1 LSPADI
7 QDNIVSLNRR
17 IAAACQ
23 RAGRSP
29 SEVNL
34 IAVSK
39 TVEAAE
45 MLKAYQFGVR
55 HFGENRVQEGQRKWP
70 LLGHLDPPPIR
81 HFIGNLQSNKI
92 KLALENF
99 DIIQSLDSV
108 DLALAVNRRLTGKY
122 PVLLEVNIA
131 GESSKSG
138 FTPEAVP
145 RAFEVISGFSNLDIQ
160 GLMTV
165 APITAQLEDVR
176 PLFRK
181 LRELSQRLKLKHLS
195 MGMTN
200 DFEIAIEE
208 GATMIRI
215 GRAIFGERD

>member
-1 LSPADI
+1 LSPANI
-7 QDNIVSLNRR
+7 QENFVLLNQR

-29 SEVNL
+29 SEVTL

-39 TVEAAE
+39 TVDVSE
-45 MLKAYQFGVR
+45 MLKAYQIGIR

-70 LLGHLDPPPIR
+70 LLARLEPPLVRHLIGH
-81 HFIGNLQSNKI
+81 LQSNKI

-99 DIIQSLDSV
+99 DVIHSLDSV
-108 DLALAVNRRLTGKY
+108 DLARAINGRLTGKY

-131 GESSKSG
+131 GEASKSG
-138 FTPEAVP
+138 FTPESLL
-145 RAFEVISGFSNLDIQ
+145 RAFEFISGLPNLDVQ

-165 APITAQLEDVR
+165 APVASQAENVR
-176 PLFRK
+176 PFFRK
-181 LRELSQRLKLKHLS
+181 LRELSQHLKLKHLS